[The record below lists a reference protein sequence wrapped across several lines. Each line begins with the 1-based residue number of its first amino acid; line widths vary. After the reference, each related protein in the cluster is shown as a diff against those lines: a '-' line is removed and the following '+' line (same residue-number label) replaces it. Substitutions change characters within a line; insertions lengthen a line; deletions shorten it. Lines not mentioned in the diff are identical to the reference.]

1 MHLNKEEPIMPKI
14 NISLSQETL
23 DEMDRVGREEKLT
36 RSELLR
42 RAFTAYVELLALQ
55 KEEEEKRQAIAGAV
69 KIQDEVRRLLG
80 DADLSGDLRVWREKR
95 R

>member
-1 MHLNKEEPIMPKI
+1 LHLNKEEPIMPKI